1 AEEGRATTE
10 RLASIVRE
18 REDVRVSLR
27 DAEQLAADRSRA
39 AAEFEAAVER
49 QRGALALERDHA
61 EALRL
66 EQARLATERVDLM
79 RSAGELLER
88 EIQLGPRAEPLP
100 SALPQAQAEADIVA
114 GQPGTPTPPPAPPPP
129 HPLTLP

>member
-49 QRGALALERDHA
+49 QRGALTLERDHA

-66 EQARLATERVDLM
+66 EQTRLAAERVDLM
-79 RSAGELLER
+79 RSAGELRER
-88 EIQLGPRAEPLP
+88 EAQLGRRAERLG
-100 SALPQAQAEADIVA
+100 SE
-114 GQPGTPTPPPAPPPP
+114 PAPPRARPGRPP
-129 HPLTLP
+129 SP